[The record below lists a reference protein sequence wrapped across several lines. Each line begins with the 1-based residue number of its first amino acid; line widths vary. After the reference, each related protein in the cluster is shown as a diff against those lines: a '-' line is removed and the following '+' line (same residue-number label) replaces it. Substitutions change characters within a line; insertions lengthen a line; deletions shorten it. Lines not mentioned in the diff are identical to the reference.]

1 MENNQLEYKLGFD
14 VIRQRVSSFCSTEYA
29 VKRAE
34 NESIATDKAVVVKR
48 LDLVDEMRVILMF
61 ESRFPQRGF
70 TDCTHFLKLLDTPN
84 SSISIEN
91 LRRLSSFMGELKAI
105 KNFFLDTKEGQ
116 YPNLQHFAK
125 DVLYF
130 SEIARRIGELLD
142 KNGEIKETASEEL
155 AKICKGMRTISSTV
169 EKRIEM
175 ILKTA
180 KQEGIAEQD
189 ATLSIRDGKLLI
201 PVSAHNKKSIS
212 GIVQGESSSGKTF
225 FIEPM
230 EVVEMNNQFRELEFA
245 RLREIAKILFEF
257 SDFLRPYLSDLQDS
271 AKFIGEIDFIMA
283 KALCSKGFS
292 GGKPILSLENNLKIK
307 NGRHP
312 ILESV
317 LARENKKIVPL
328 DLELDHSHRILMISG
343 PNAGGKSVC
352 LKTVGILQY
361 MFQWGILTPCSE
373 VSEFPLFNHI
383 FIDIGDQQSIEN
395 DLSTYSSH
403 LINMK
408 KLLQYADNHTLVLI
422 DEFGSGTEPAAG
434 GAIAET
440 ILEELERREV
450 FGVITTHYTNLKVY
464 AENSQSVLNGAM
476 LFDSA
481 NIRPLY
487 KLEIGVPGNSFA
499 FDLARKIGLSEQIVK
514 RAEDRAGDD
523 FIDLEKQLRKV
534 SRNRR
539 KLEATLTKIKY
550 TDKNLENV
558 TERYS
563 KELSDIQRTKKEI
576 LEAAR
581 SEAKK
586 ILEEANSRIEQ
597 TIKSIKES
605 QAEKEKTKQVRRN
618 LKEFSDS
625 IEKEKDTTQDEKIS
639 QKIAQLQERR
649 KRQQERKNKRDENL
663 KKADNDVVKAE
674 KSKELE
680 IGSKVKVKGK
690 DLMGI
695 VLSVTPQWVTIGIGE
710 ISSRVKKGDIEVIS
724 NTEFSGKVKA
734 KHIVDENITKR
745 KLNFKNEIDLRG
757 YRLGE
762 AIDAVENFIDDALLV
777 GVTQLRILHGKGE
790 GVLREEIRKI
800 LKINPSVLKF
810 YDEDVRFGGAGIT
823 IVELR

>member
-1 MENNQLEYKLGFD
+1 
-14 VIRQRVSSFCSTEYA
+14 
-29 VKRAE
+29 
-34 NESIATDKAVVVKR
+34 
-48 LDLVDEMRVILMF
+48 
-61 ESRFPQRGF
+61 
-70 TDCTHFLKLLDTPN
+70 
-84 SSISIEN
+84 
-91 LRRLSSFMGELKAI
+91 
-105 KNFFLDTKEGQ
+105 
-116 YPNLQHFAK
+116 
-125 DVLYF
+125 
-130 SEIARRIGELLD
+130 
-142 KNGEIKETASEEL
+142 
-155 AKICKGMRTISSTV
+155 
-169 EKRIEM
+169 
-175 ILKTA
+175 
-180 KQEGIAEQD
+180 
-189 ATLSIRDGKLLI
+189 
-201 PVSAHNKKSIS
+201 
-212 GIVQGESSSGKTF
+212 
-225 FIEPM
+225 
-230 EVVEMNNQFRELEFA
+230 
-245 RLREIAKILFEF
+245 
-257 SDFLRPYLSDLQDS
+257 
-271 AKFIGEIDFIMA
+271 
-283 KALCSKGFS
+283 
-292 GGKPILSLENNLKIK
+292 
-307 NGRHP
+307 
-312 ILESV
+312 
-317 LARENKKIVPL
+317 
-328 DLELDHSHRILMISG
+328 
-343 PNAGGKSVC
+343 
-352 LKTVGILQY
+352 
-361 MFQWGILTPCSE
+361 
-373 VSEFPLFNHI
+373 
-383 FIDIGDQQSIEN
+383 
-395 DLSTYSSH
+395 
-403 LINMK
+403 MK

-649 KRQQERKNKRDENL
+649 KRQQERKNKRDENR